1 MTGEIPVDDGPAGQ
15 SAEADAEKNVSP
27 VPLTATPL
35 ALFLGFA
42 SIAVVGFGGVMPWV
56 RWLLV
61 EKRRWCNDDE
71 FLNLFALSNFL
82 PGGNVVNIAILV
94 GSRLGGFAG
103 SVAALAGLV
112 VPPAILVCGVAGLYR
127 SFGHLPAVQ
136 SMIHAAAAAAAG
148 LIVAMGVKMV
158 YPLRKSPRALAFVA
172 IVLIASVGFRVPLV
186 WMLCLILPASLA
198 AAHWMRK

>member
-1 MTGEIPVDDGPAGQ
+1 VKNEVPVKDDAPGEGGTVGEPASAFVLPV
-15 SAEADAEKNVSP
+15 
-27 VPLTATPL
+27 TATPL
-35 ALFLGFA
+35 ALFIGFA

-61 EKRRWCNDDE
+61 NKRRWCNEED
-71 FLNLFALSNFL
+71 FTNLFALSSFL
-82 PGGNVVNIAILV
+82 PGGNVVNVAILT
-94 GSRLGGFAG
+94 GARMAGFAG

-112 VPPAILVCGVAGLYR
+112 VPPAIIVCCVAGLYR

-148 LIVAMGVKMV
+148 LIVAMGIRMV
-158 YPLRKSPRALAFVA
+158 YPLRNSPRAMVFVA
-172 IVLIASVGFRVPLV
+172 LVLTTSVGFRVPLI

-198 AAHWMRK
+198 AAHWIRK